1 MAIKR
6 LQIEYKQIIKE
17 PNSFYSINVDPKD
30 FYKWDVLL
38 FGPMDSIFEGG
49 IFKCQF
55 IFSKDYPN
63 KAPEF
68 KFITDL
74 PHPNIYKDGKVCISI
89 LHEGQDVYGYE
100 DISERWNPSH
110 SVNSVLLSIL
120 LILTNPN
127 FESPANIDMSIL
139 WQKDYN
145 KYKHIIYKLIA
156 N

>member
-1 MAIKR
+1 M
-6 LQIEYKQIIKE
+6 EYKQLIKE
-17 PNSFYSINVDPKD
+17 PNNFYSVDVDPKN

-38 FGPMDSIFEGG
+38 FGPPESIYEGG

-55 IFSKDYPN
+55 IFTNEYPN
-63 KAPEF
+63 KAPQF
-68 KFITDL
+68 KFITEL

-89 LHEGQDVYGYE
+89 LHEGQDIYGYE

-120 LILTNPN
+120 SMLTNPN
-127 FESPANIDMSIL
+127 FESPANVDISVL
-139 WQKDYN
+139 WKNDYN
-145 KYKHIIYKLIA
+145 KYKELIYKLIA